1 MTAHVLEAPVEP
13 PELFKGAGGMSPPP
27 ERLEGYK
34 RILAAFLWRSHRTV
48 SIAIARQ
55 PLNTFSYIKTPTDA
69 DKSMERRTK
78 SCANSNQFFSLMVCL
93 YIKDAYMIKQNRLK
107 VV

>member
-1 MTAHVLEAPVEP
+1 MTARVLEAPVES
-13 PELFKGAGGMSPPP
+13 PELFKGAGGMSPSP

-55 PLNTFSYIKTPTDA
+55 PL
-69 DKSMERRTK
+69 
-78 SCANSNQFFSLMVCL
+78 MVCL